1 MIDKLLSSS
10 CNTLY
15 KNVLFSICFILIYI
29 WCNKE
34 LCYFDKAYFTT
45 HTSQFR
51 RNIEFLISLQI
62 KNCHSYSKS
71 MTSKRAVINGFIS
84 LVTSFYF
91 YMWSFSFSFESRTC
105 YKCCWYLLIIVDFL
119 DLLFI
124 LYHVL
129 YDVCDKCM
137 WKSIHRNS
145 LIKG

>member
-1 MIDKLLSSS
+1 MIDKHLSSS

-62 KNCHSYSKS
+62 KNCHSFSKS
-71 MTSKRAVINGFIS
+71 MTSKRAVINGFVS
-84 LVTSFYF
+84 LVTSFYY
-91 YMWSFSFSFESRTC
+91 YMWSFFF
-105 YKCCWYLLIIVDFL
+105 F
-119 DLLFI
+119 
-124 LYHVL
+124 
-129 YDVCDKCM
+129 
-137 WKSIHRNS
+137 WKSNMLQMLLVLVNYCWHFRFTVHFIPCTVWC
-145 LIKG
+145 LW